1 MTDPRGSAPLVV
13 RVAGREVAVW
23 PRRSDKATRVR
34 LSIRPG
40 PRVELTVPL
49 GASLA
54 AAEAF
59 LRDNL
64 PWLEKALAKAR
75 PTQSSVCRHLADFP
89 SVTIDD
95 RWTEVELVAAG
106 RAGFRLLEGDRVR
119 LTYPEADPEGGL
131 RRAVR
136 ALAGESL
143 RSAVGRLARR
153 VGVAVADVSVRD
165 QSSRWGSCSA
175 EGALSLNWR
184 LVLLPP
190 AIHDHVILHELAH
203 RRHMDH
209 SDRFWGQL
217 EAWDP
222 DWRRHDRELTRTWNR
237 LMDLGR

>member
-1 MTDPRGSAPLVV
+1 MSLSRGQAPLLV

-23 PRRSDKATRVR
+23 PRRSEKATRVR
-34 LSIRPG
+34 LVVRAG
-40 PRVELTVPL
+40 PRVELTLPA
-49 GASLA
+49 GASLP
-54 AAEAF
+54 AAEVF

-64 PWLEKALAKAR
+64 PWLERALAKAR
-75 PTQSSVCRHLADFP
+75 PAQSSVCRHLADFP
-89 SVTIDD
+89 SVTVDD
-95 RWTEVELVAAG
+95 RWAEVELVAAG
-106 RAGFRLLEGDRVR
+106 RAGFRLLATDRVR
-119 LTYPEADPEGGL
+119 ISYPEADPEGGA
-131 RRAVR
+131 RRALR
-136 ALAGESL
+136 ALASETL
-143 RSAVGRLARR
+143 RAAVARLSRR
-153 VGVAVADVSVRD
+153 VGVAVAEVSVRD
-165 QSSRWGSCSA
+165 QSTRWGSCSA

-217 EAWDP
+217 ESWDP

>member
-1 MTDPRGSAPLVV
+1 MTQSRGPSPLMV

-23 PRRSDKATRVR
+23 PRRSDKALRVR

-40 PRVELTVPL
+40 PKVELTVPA

-59 LRDNL
+59 LRENL
-64 PWLEKALAKAR
+64 PWLERALAKAR
-75 PTQSSVCRHLADFP
+75 PVQSSLSRHLADFP
-89 SVTIDD
+89 SLTVDD

-106 RAGFRLLEGDRVR
+106 RAGFRLVEGDRVR
-119 LTYPEADPEGGL
+119 LSYPESDPEGGL
-131 RRAVR
+131 RRATR
-136 ALAGESL
+136 ALAAESL
-143 RSAVGRLARR
+143 RAAVARLSRR

-190 AIHDHVILHELAH
+190 SIHDHVILHELAH

-237 LMDLGR
+237 LMELGR

>member
-1 MTDPRGSAPLVV
+1 MTAPRGQSPLLV

-23 PRRSDKATRVR
+23 PRSSAKASRVR
-34 LSIRPG
+34 LSVRPG

-49 GASLA
+49 GAPLGS
-54 AAEAF
+54 AEAF

-64 PWLEKALAKAR
+64 PWLERALAKAR
-75 PTQSSVCRHLADFP
+75 PAQTSLCRHLAEFP
-89 SVTIDD
+89 SLTHDD
-95 RWTEVELVAAG
+95 RWVEVELVAAG
-106 RAGFRLLEGDRVR
+106 RSGWRRVGDDRVR
-119 LTYPEADPEGGL
+119 LTYPERDPEGGA

-136 ALAGESL
+136 ALASETL
-143 RSAVGRLARR
+143 RLAVERLSRR
-153 VGVAVADVSVRD
+153 VGVTVAEVSVRA
-165 QSSRWGSCSA
+165 QTSRWGSCSA
-175 EGALSLNWR
+175 QGALSLNWR

-190 AIHDHVILHELAH
+190 LIHDHVILHELAH

>member
-1 MTDPRGSAPLVV
+1 MSLPRGQAPLLV

-34 LSIRPG
+34 LVVRPG
-40 PRVELTVPL
+40 PRVELTLPS
-49 GASLA
+49 GASLP
-54 AAEAF
+54 AAEVF

-64 PWLEKALAKAR
+64 PWLERALAKAR
-75 PTQSSVCRHLADFP
+75 PAQSSVCRHLADFP
-89 SVTIDD
+89 SVTLDD
-95 RWTEVELVAAG
+95 RWAEVELVAAG
-106 RAGFRLLEGDRVR
+106 RAGFRLLGADRVR
-119 LTYPEADPEGGL
+119 ISYPEADPEGGS
-131 RRAVR
+131 RRALR
-136 ALAGESL
+136 ALASETL
-143 RSAVGRLARR
+143 RAAVSRLSRR
-153 VGVAVADVSVRD
+153 VGVAVAEVSVRD
-165 QSSRWGSCSA
+165 QSTRWGSCSA